1 MAPGGLLNGPR
12 VRTVQLPILHGCGPA
27 RERGPS
33 RSRLSGTR
41 PGPAPPLVSP
51 GGGWLGARPEPARA
65 AGRGPDSGGLGAS
78 PAPASSMSYSERAPY
93 PLVRALMPVYTAE

>member
-33 RSRLSGTR
+33 RSRLSGTS
-41 PGPAPPLVSP
+41 PGPPPLARFPWWGV
-51 GGGWLGARPEPARA
+51 GGGKAWADS
-65 AGRGPDSGGLGAS
+65 AGSVRSR
-78 PAPASSMSYSERAPY
+78 EREMG
-93 PLVRALMPVYTAE
+93 R

>member
-12 VRTVQLPILHGCGPA
+12 VRIVQLPILHGCGPA

-41 PGPAPPLVSP
+41 PGPAPP
-51 GGGWLGARPEPARA
+51 ARFPWWELARREA
-65 AGRGPDSGGLGAS
+65 WADSAGSVRSREREMRAS
-78 PAPASSMSYSERAPY
+78 PAPASSMSHSERAPY

>member
-41 PGPAPPLVSP
+41 PGPAPPARFP
-51 GGGWLGARPEPARA
+51 WWGAGWARGLSRLGRVGALPRTRDGEVTPPRPRQ
-65 AGRGPDSGGLGAS
+65 
-78 PAPASSMSYSERAPY
+78 
-93 PLVRALMPVYTAE
+93 

>member
-41 PGPAPPLVSP
+41 PGPAPP
-51 GGGWLGARPEPARA
+51 ARFPWWGLARREA
-65 AGRGPDSGGLGAS
+65 WAGSAGSVRSH
-78 PAPASSMSYSERAPY
+78 EREMG
-93 PLVRALMPVYTAE
+93 R

>member
-12 VRTVQLPILHGCGPA
+12 VRTVQLPILHGYGPA

-41 PGPAPPLVSP
+41 PGPAPPARFPWWGL
-51 GGGWLGARPEPARA
+51 GGREAW
-65 AGRGPDSGGLGAS
+65 AGSAGSVRSREREMGAS